1 MNEEIYKK
9 KLERIKFTLGCRQS
23 SEGIEHKVENGFVTE
38 KLYIHQ
44 IIIKRDIKDRY
55 EQLYSIKYD
64 DYILNETKI
73 IENKTYSGLVNFMDK
88 QKVISE
94 KSFIEYLLS
103 SCITYKHDTIVNGIE
118 FVKKEKVDFE
128 KEGLPRHKI

>member
-1 MNEEIYKK
+1 MSIQTAEEIRNKIQYSNHYSSCLYYNQQCNFTKK
-9 KLERIKFTLGCRQS
+9 NDILIRIRNCYD
-23 SEGIEHKVENGFVTE
+23 N
-38 KLYIHQ
+38 
-44 IIIKRDIKDRY
+44 IISY
-55 EQLYSIKYD
+55 
-64 DYILNETKI
+64 ETKI

-128 KEGLPRHKI
+128 KEGLPMHKI

>member
-1 MNEEIYKK
+1 MDEEIYNKN
-9 KLERIKFTLGCRQS
+9 LE
-23 SEGIEHKVENGFVTE
+23 KVYFGTMYYQKPKGLYYKGEYKVIG

-64 DYILNETKI
+64 DYIFNETKI

>member
-1 MNEEIYKK
+1 
-9 KLERIKFTLGCRQS
+9 
-23 SEGIEHKVENGFVTE
+23 
-38 KLYIHQ
+38 
-44 IIIKRDIKDRY
+44 
-55 EQLYSIKYD
+55 
-64 DYILNETKI
+64 
-73 IENKTYSGLVNFMDK
+73 MDK

-128 KEGLPRHKI
+128 KEGLPLHKI